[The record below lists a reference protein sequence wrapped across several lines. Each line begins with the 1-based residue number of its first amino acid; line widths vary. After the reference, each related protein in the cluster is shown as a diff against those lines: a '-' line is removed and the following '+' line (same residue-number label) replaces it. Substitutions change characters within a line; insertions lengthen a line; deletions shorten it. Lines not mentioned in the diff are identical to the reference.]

1 VFVPLPIGN
10 GEQDLNARPV
20 VDAGGGLLVQ
30 DGAFTPEWVRATLPT
45 LLGDRARLE
54 TMSAAASDLIPRDA
68 DERLAAMVT
77 AAVR

>member
-1 VFVPLPIGN
+1 M
-10 GEQDLNARPV
+10 
-20 VDAGGGLLVQ
+20 Q
-30 DGAFTPEWVRATLPT
+30 DGAFTREWVRATLPT